1 MTRREMLKATAAA
14 GVTAFVGQTRGQ
26 DSTPASAG
34 AAAPAAGPAPAASKP
49 LEKFTPVVGMQ
60 IGALPLAK
68 EDLDRLLET
77 LRERGGINTLFV
89 FAYGH
94 VARWVPMAQQGFRG
108 GNFAIPHMQYYK
120 DTHFTYEDMRAPEF
134 ADVDILERTM
144 KATRKHGFKT
154 YALIEEADKEA
165 VVPAWQELYEIDSH
179 GRKQAAQPGGPCS
192 NNPLYRG
199 FTQGLAE
206 DYLRSYGVDG
216 FMWSSER
223 QGGMTSAMGAWHH
236 GGGSDPT
243 KGTCFCEHCLKKA
256 AALNIDAGRAKEG
269 FAKLERFIRDGR
281 ARQRPRDGYF
291 VSFFRLLL
299 AYPELLQWESL
310 WVNSRTQFMTDLRNR
325 VKSVNPDT
333 PVGFHVWHNASFSP
347 FYRAEIDFTGMA
359 KNADFIKPVLYNVS
373 AGERMTSFVNS
384 VGRTI
389 FGDIPQPEILQM
401 LYAMFDYKEL
411 PFEKVGAAGFST
423 DYIAREVQRTLDDIG
438 PAKVP
443 VYAGLD
449 IDIPGA
455 GAKYT
460 PESVKQS
467 VMAAF
472 NSGAR
477 GVIFARNYAEMKPAN
492 LGGVRAALDE
502 LGLS

>member
-1 MTRREMLKATAAA
+1 
-14 GVTAFVGQTRGQ
+14 
-26 DSTPASAG
+26 
-34 AAAPAAGPAPAASKP
+34 
-49 LEKFTPVVGMQ
+49 
-60 IGALPLAK
+60 
-68 EDLDRLLET
+68 
-77 LRERGGINTLFV
+77 
-89 FAYGH
+89 
-94 VARWVPMAQQGFRG
+94 
-108 GNFAIPHMQYYK
+108 
-120 DTHFTYEDMRAPEF
+120 MRAPEF
-134 ADVDILERTM
+134 KDVDILERTM

-179 GRKQAAQPGGPCS
+179 GRKQASQPGGPCS

-206 DYLRSYGVDG
+206 DYVRSYDVDG

-243 KGTCFCEHCLKKA
+243 KGTCFCQYCVAKGKA
-256 AALNIDAGRAKEG
+256 QGIDVDRAKAG
-269 FAKLERFIRDGR
+269 FAVLEQFIKDGR
-281 ARQRPRDGYF
+281 ARKRPRDGYF
-291 VSFFRLLL
+291 VAFMRMLMN
-299 AYPELLQWESL
+299 YPELLQWEAF
-310 WVNSRTQFMTDLRNR
+310 WVKSRSQFMTDLRNR
-325 VKSVNPDT
+325 VKSANPNT

-347 FYRAEIDFTGMA
+347 FYRAEIDFTEMA

-373 AGERMTSFVNS
+373 GGERMTSFVNS
-384 VGRTI
+384 VGQTI
-389 FGDIPQPEILQM
+389 FGDIPRPEILQM

-411 PFEKVGAAGFST
+411 PYDKVGPAGFST
-423 DYIAREVQRTLDDIG
+423 DYIEREVKRTIDDIG
-438 PAKVP
+438 ESKVP

-460 PESVKQS
+460 PESVKQA

-472 NSGAR
+472 NGGSK
-477 GVIFARNYAEMKPAN
+477 GVIFARNYGEMNKDH
-492 LGGVRAALDE
+492 LTGIKAALNE
-502 LGLS
+502 LGLNS